1 MPKWLR
7 QLTKNRPIK
16 IKADEQQAES
26 WASPEKAG
34 EISQPKYF
42 SFCVYVHHRLEK
54 KKVVFVSDEYM
65 SVTDASASNILK
77 FFFSQQPPEDTKNDS
92 FLTVPS

>member
-16 IKADEQQAES
+16 IKADEQQAEA
-26 WASPEKAG
+26 WVSPEKMG
-34 EISQPKYF
+34 RFRSQSIF
-42 SFCVYVHHRLEK
+42 LSVSICTTDLK

-77 FFFSQQPPEDTKNDS
+77 FFFPHQPPEDTKNDF